1 MFWAFHWEAANERRR
16 EMPSSHSDGP
26 TGNGYSGGTVS
37 RVVQDLLGEQLRAM
51 YDDLKDEPV
60 PDHLLDLLEQLDKSR
75 SDESS

>member
-1 MFWAFHWEAANERRR
+1 
-16 EMPSSHSDGP
+16 MPSSHSDGP

-60 PDHLLDLLEQLDKSR
+60 PDHLLDLLKQLDKSR